1 MSNAAVLVQVM
12 KKMGVKIK
20 GNPNEKKAKRLFEES
35 LDAGKQVSKITPK
48 ETKALKALGYKI
60 DIEDAK
66 GNGTGKKSQ
75 KKTKGKK
82 PTPKKGAP
90 KKTKG
95 TKTKGKKK
103 DSTRIRRGEGKAWLQ
118 NFLDNSLPAT
128 RKTILKKFAAKFGEE
143 KSPSAENYL
152 AKAKTDSDLFGFYL
166 VMRRDE
172 DGKKLLYQSKKP
184 STKGSTKTTK
194 SQKTTKGKTKT
205 STKKT
210 KGKTTMKKAKPSKE
224 DKAAEKKSLKSKLKK
239 SIQKAKAGKKK
250 AKASGEEE

>member
-1 MSNAAVLVQVM
+1 MSNAAVLVGVM

-48 ETKALKALGYKI
+48 ETKALKALGYKV
-60 DIEDAK
+60 DIEDTK

-75 KKTKGKK
+75 KTKGKK

-95 TKTKGKKK
+95 TKTKGKSY
-103 DSTRIRRGEGKAWLQ
+103 DNSTRIRRGEGKAWLQ

-128 RKTILKKFAAKFGEE
+128 RKTILKKFAAKFGEG
-143 KSPSAENYL
+143 KTPSAENYL

-184 STKGSTKTTK
+184 STKGSTKMKK
-194 SQKTTKGKTKT
+194 SQTKGKTKT
-205 STKKT
+205 STKT
-210 KGKTTMKKAKPSKE
+210 KGKTVKKSKPSKE

-239 SIQKAKAGKKK
+239 SIKKAKAGKKK
-250 AKASGEEE
+250 AKASSEEE

>member
-35 LDAGKQVSKITPK
+35 LDAGKQLEKITPK

-75 KKTKGKK
+75 KTKGKK
-82 PTPKKGAP
+82 PTPKKA
-90 KKTKG
+90 TKG

-166 VMRRDE
+166 VVRRDE
-172 DGKKLLYQSKKP
+172 DGKKMIHRSKKP
-184 STKGSTKTTK
+184 ATHGLKK
-194 SQKTTKGKTKT
+194 SQKTKGKTKP
-205 STKKT
+205 ST
-210 KGKTTMKKAKPSKE
+210 
-224 DKAAEKKSLKSKLKK
+224 KAAEKKSLKSKLKK
-239 SIQKAKAGKKK
+239 SIQKAKAGKKN